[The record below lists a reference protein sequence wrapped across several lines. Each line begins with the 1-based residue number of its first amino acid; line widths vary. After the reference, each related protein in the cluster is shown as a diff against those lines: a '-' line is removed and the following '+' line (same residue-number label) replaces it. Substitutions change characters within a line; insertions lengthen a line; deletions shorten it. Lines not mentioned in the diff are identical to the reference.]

1 MMIIWTVVNIMQK
14 FCCLVTFLMT
24 SRIQKIPPQ
33 IYYNFS
39 RTDYGRNVINMSS
52 FFSGLQ
58 LNGRFGTGLAV
69 VDINADGLSDLAVG
83 APSVGAAD
91 FQFHVGMLL
100 RTF

>member
-1 MMIIWTVVNIMQK
+1 
-14 FCCLVTFLMT
+14 
-24 SRIQKIPPQ
+24 
-33 IYYNFS
+33 
-39 RTDYGRNVINMSS
+39 MSS

-100 RTF
+100 RTFWAFYAIRFCNKKKKDLVLENSYNE